1 MNGSRGKH
9 GFSVLTLA
17 IPEALAKRL
26 EAVGVDVE
34 AMVVELLVRELG
46 LDPGEEAAVR
56 VELAAKYL
64 EEGRRLV
71 DRDPVQASE
80 KLYKAAEE
88 AVKALAI
95 RYGLRGVL
103 DRVRARGRWTV
114 TDLSK
119 AATGLAERVGSW
131 LLDAWDHAWTL
142 HVWGFHEARLD
153 SEDVRARLPHI
164 EKLVEYAR
172 REVQGRGQP
181 GGRVSHK
188 EVRSEDS

>member
-1 MNGSRGKH
+1 MAAITIPRELAEAIRRRGYDLES
-9 GFSVLTLA
+9 FV
-17 IPEALAKRL
+17 I
-26 EAVGVDVE
+26 EAVE
-34 AMVVELLVRELG
+34 AALE
-46 LDPGEEAAVR
+46 LDPGEEPVTRLAVAEHMLAR
-56 VELAAKYL
+56 AREEL
-64 EEGRRLV
+64 GR
-71 DRDPVQASE
+71 RDPVQASE

-142 HVWGFHEARLD
+142 HVRGFHEARLD

-164 EKLVEYAR
+164 ERLVEYAR

-181 GGRVSHK
+181 GGRASHK
-188 EVRSEDS
+188 EVRPRIARAASAS